1 MEDVYKTIKD
11 ECQLQDKAVLSAVAY
26 YHNEMSDNNKK
37 MNKEIEQVEAKFHEL
52 YAPIYEKMDN
62 II

>member
-1 MEDVYKTIKD
+1 
-11 ECQLQDKAVLSAVAY
+11 VLSAVAY
-26 YHNEMSDNNKK
+26 YHNEMSDNNNK
-37 MNKEIEQVEAKFHEL
+37 MNKEIEEVEAKFHEL